1 MNSSDMLAV
10 FRDEMM
16 DQETPYLWSDTAI
29 YRYIDDAQK
38 MFCRLTEGIEDSR
51 TVALTTLS
59 IVPGTVW
66 YSISPFVLKVRN
78 AIRVDTGRHI
88 PIFGMEKVQSEGISF
103 DGTVGPIKAFIS
115 GFERDALRAWPIPNE
130 TVSVSLSV
138 FRLPLVKIEEADQ
151 DLEVDDQHEGGLM
164 LWVKHRAY
172 DKQDAEAFNKTK
184 SVEYEQRF
192 RQYCA
197 AARSEQERRRRPT
210 GNVVYGG
217 I

>member
-1 MNSSDMLAV
+1 MLAV

-16 DQETPYLWSDTAI
+16 DQELPYLWSDTAI

-51 TVALTTLS
+51 TTALTELS

-66 YSISPFVLKVRN
+66 YSTSPLVLKVRN
-78 AIRVDTGRHI
+78 AIRNDTGRHI
-88 PIFGMEKVQSEGISF
+88 PIIAVEKMQSEGVTF
-103 DGTVGPIKAFIS
+103 DGTVGPLKVLVS
-115 GFERDALRAWPIPNE
+115 GFERDALRAWPIPSE
-130 TVSVSLSV
+130 TVTVTLSV
-138 FRLPLVKIEEADQ
+138 FRLPMVKIEEADQ

-172 DKQDAEAFNKTK
+172 DKQDAETFNKSK
-184 SVEYEQRF
+184 SMEYEQRF

-197 AARSEQERRRRPT
+197 AARVEQERRRRPT
-210 GNVVYGG
+210 STVVYGG